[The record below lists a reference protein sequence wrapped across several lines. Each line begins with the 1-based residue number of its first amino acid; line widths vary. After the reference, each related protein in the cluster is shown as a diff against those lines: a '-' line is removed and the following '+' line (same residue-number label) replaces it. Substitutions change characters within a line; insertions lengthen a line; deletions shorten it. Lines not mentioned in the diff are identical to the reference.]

1 MRVTLSRG
9 KPLLELFLSG
19 KEICFRLPPL
29 LPSARDLLE
38 KHLLLLLQSTGY
50 DPYQVEI
57 FFCIHE
63 LVSNGFKAN
72 LKRTFFQQ
80 NGLNIE
86 NMDDYR
92 RGMEKFRNLLRTYP
106 VTQGDQ
112 ALSFRN
118 PSFSW
123 VKVKIQL
130 KPEGILLKVENNATL
145 HYYERLR
152 ILDKESRSGRIQT
165 VTELLLDSHDTEEG
179 AGLGLLFLFYILK
192 HRLPGSSFAL
202 VTEPWITRMEL
213 WFPAT
218 LSSKKKLFP

>member
-1 MRVTLSRG
+1 MGVTLPKG
-9 KPLLELFLSG
+9 KTILELFLSG
-19 KEICFRLPPL
+19 KEICFRLPPFL
-29 LPSARDLLE
+29 SVARELLE
-38 KHLLLLLQSTGY
+38 KQLLLLLQSSGY

-57 FFCIHE
+57 LFCIHE

-86 NMDDYR
+86 NMDDYK
-92 RGMEKFRNLLRTYP
+92 RGMEKFRVLLKSYP
-106 VTQGDQ
+106 IIQADP

-118 PSFSW
+118 PSYW

-130 KPEGILLKVENNATL
+130 KPEGILLKVENNTTL
-145 HYYERLR
+145 HYYERIR
-152 ILDKESRSGRIQT
+152 ILDKKSRSSRIQT
-165 VTELLLDSHDTEEG
+165 VTELLLDSHDAEEG
-179 AGLGLLFLFYILK
+179 AGLGLLFLFYIQK

-202 VTEPWITRMEL
+202 VTEPGITRTEL

-218 LSSKKKLFP
+218 LSSKKEIFK